1 MKTNGNDTKNQEL
14 EKKIVKVEH
23 DLKEM
28 EKIVSFQGKQLELN
42 SLVNDLIS
50 IVKKWIWPL
59 FIIFAFISI
68 WPLVFIIWFL
78 INGKDGVFE
87 VIIAIV
93 KGNISIIVAC
103 IIGLVIII
111 CFFLFTKIPRK
122 IKKDKTLFPDR

>member
-1 MKTNGNDTKNQEL
+1 METNGNDTKNQEL

-42 SLVNDLIS
+42 SLVNDLIL

-59 FIIFAFISI
+59 FITFAFISI

-103 IIGLVIII
+103 IIGVVIII
-111 CFFLFTKIPRK
+111 CFYLFAKIPRK
-122 IKKDKTLFPDR
+122 LKKDKTLFPDL